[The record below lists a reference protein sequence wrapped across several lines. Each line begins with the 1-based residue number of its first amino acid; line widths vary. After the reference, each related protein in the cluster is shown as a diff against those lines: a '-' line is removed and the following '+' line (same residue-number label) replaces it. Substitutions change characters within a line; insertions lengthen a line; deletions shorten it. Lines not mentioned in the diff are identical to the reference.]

1 MTTGQTEPVKL
12 LRETAEIAAPESGTV
27 VTIGAY
33 DGVHRGHQALLRL
46 VRELAS
52 ARDLDAAVVTFDRH
66 PAQVVRPESAPK
78 LLTSLDQ
85 KLELLEATGD
95 VDVCALLHFDR
106 ARSQEPA
113 DDFVRNVL
121 VKLLDARIVVV
132 GADFHFGYRRS
143 GNVAMLEAAGSAL
156 GFEVIG
162 LGLVA
167 AGGHDHE
174 PISSTRVRGCLAESD
189 VEAAA
194 ALLGRPHEVRGIGGP
209 AGPDRPAG
217 PAPVLVPAEICL
229 PSEGRYLGEVAGPD
243 GTAHR
248 AEITVA
254 SIAPA
259 AVPGEAP
266 SVLELEVPAAVG
278 GFEGLPVSVRFVD
291 RA

>member
-1 MTTGQTEPVKL
+1 MDREPPAAGQTEPVKL
-12 LRETAEIAAPESGTV
+12 LRETGDTASPESGTV

-66 PAQVVRPESAPK
+66 PAQVVRPDSAPK

-85 KLELLEATGD
+85 KLDLLEGTGD

-113 DDFVRNVL
+113 EDFVRNVL

-132 GADFHFGYRRS
+132 GADFHFGYKRS

-174 PISSTRVRGCLAESD
+174 PISSTRVRSCLADSD

-194 ALLGRPHEVRGIGGP
+194 ALLGRPHEVQGTGGG
-209 AGPDRPAG
+209 AGS
-217 PAPVLVPAEICL
+217 VLVPAEICL
-229 PSEGRYLGEVAGPD
+229 PAEGRYLGELLGPD
-243 GTAHR
+243 GMRHR

-254 SIAPA
+254 EISPA
-259 AVPGEAP
+259 AVPGADP
-266 SVLELEVPAAVG
+266 SRLELVVPAERAD
-278 GFEGLPVSVRFVD
+278 FDEQPVSVRFVD

>member
-1 MTTGQTEPVKL
+1 MKL
-12 LRETAEIAAPESGTV
+12 LRETAEIATPESGTV

-78 LLTSLDQ
+78 LLTSLGQ

-113 DDFVRNVL
+113 EDFVRNVL
-121 VKLLDARIVVV
+121 VKLLDVRIVVV

-143 GNVAMLEAAGSAL
+143 GNVAMLEAAGSTL

-189 VEAAA
+189 VQAAA
-194 ALLGRPHEVRGIGGP
+194 TLLGRPHEVRGTGGP
-209 AGPDRPAG
+209 RGAAK
-217 PAPVLVPAEICL
+217 ANTVLVPAEICL
-229 PSEGRYLGEVAGPD
+229 PALGRYLGELVGPD
-243 GTAHR
+243 GVGHR
-248 AEITVA
+248 AEITVV
-254 SIAPA
+254 SIAPG

-266 SVLELEVPAAVG
+266 SRLELEAPAVAG
-278 GFEGLPVSVRFVD
+278 GFADQAVSVRFVD

>member
-1 MTTGQTEPVKL
+1 VKL

-52 ARDLDAAVVTFDRH
+52 ARGLDAAVVTFDRH
-66 PAQVVRPESAPK
+66 PAQVVRPASAPK

-121 VKLLDARIVVV
+121 VKLLDVRIVVV
-132 GADFHFGYRRS
+132 GADFHFGYKRS

-189 VEAAA
+189 VQAAA
-194 ALLGRPHEVRGIGGP
+194 ALLGRPHEVRGVGLAGGAQP
-209 AGPDRPAG
+209 GT
-217 PAPVLVPAEICL
+217 VLVPAEICL
-229 PSEGRYLGEVAGPD
+229 PSEGRYLGELVGPD
-243 GTAHR
+243 GFAHR

-254 SIAPA
+254 AITPA
-259 AVPGEAP
+259 AMPGEVP
-266 SVLELEVPAAVG
+266 SRLELEVPAVAG
-278 GFEGLPVSVRFVD
+278 GFPDQPVSVRFVD

>member
-1 MTTGQTEPVKL
+1 VKL
-12 LRETAEIAAPESGTV
+12 LREHGEIAAPESGTV

-52 ARDLDAAVVTFDRH
+52 ARGLDAAVVTFDRH

-95 VDVCALLHFDR
+95 VDVCALLHFDL

-113 DDFVRNVL
+113 EDFVRNVL
-121 VKLLDARIVVV
+121 VKLLDVRIVIV

-143 GNVAMLEAAGSAL
+143 GNVAMLEAAGSTL

-189 VEAAA
+189 VQAAA
-194 ALLGRPHEVRGIGGP
+194 ALLGRAHEVRGTGGP
-209 AGPDRPAG
+209 AGAG
-217 PAPVLVPAEICL
+217 TASVLVPAEICL
-229 PSEGRYLGEVAGPD
+229 PAEGRYLGELVTPG
-243 GTAHR
+243 GETHR

-254 SIAPA
+254 RIAPT

-266 SVLELEVPAAVG
+266 SRLELAVPAAPE
-278 GFEGLPVSVRFVD
+278 GFDGQAVSVRFVD

>member
-1 MTTGQTEPVKL
+1 MPKGQTEPVKL
-12 LRETAEIAAPESGTV
+12 LRETGEIAAPESGTV

-95 VDVCALLHFDR
+95 VDACALLHFDK

-121 VKLLDARIVVV
+121 VKLLDVRIVVV
-132 GADFHFGYRRS
+132 GADFHFGYKRS

-189 VEAAA
+189 VQAAA
-194 ALLGRPHEVRGIGGP
+194 ALLGRPHEVRGTGGP
-209 AGPDRPAG
+209 AGPDG
-217 PAPVLVPAEICL
+217 PASVLVPAEICL
-229 PSEGRYLGEVAGPD
+229 PAEGRYLGELVVAG
-243 GTAHR
+243 GGAHR

-254 SIAPA
+254 AITPA
-259 AVPGEAP
+259 AIPGAP
-266 SVLELEVPAAVG
+266 PSRLELEVPAAPAGFDG
-278 GFEGLPVSVRFVD
+278 GAVSVRFMD

>member
-1 MTTGQTEPVKL
+1 MATGQTEPVKL

-52 ARDLDAAVVTFDRH
+52 ARGLDAAVVTFDRH
-66 PAQVVRPESAPK
+66 PAQVVRPASAPK

-121 VKLLDARIVVV
+121 VKLLDVRIVVV
-132 GADFHFGYRRS
+132 GADFHFGYKRS

-189 VEAAA
+189 VAAAA
-194 ALLGRPHEVRGIGGP
+194 ALLGRPHEVWGVGLAGGAQP
-209 AGPDRPAG
+209 GT
-217 PAPVLVPAEICL
+217 VLVPAEICL
-229 PSEGRYLGEVAGPD
+229 PSEGRYLGELVGPD
-243 GTAHR
+243 GFAHR
-248 AEITVA
+248 AEIAVA
-254 SIAPA
+254 AIAPA
-259 AVPGEAP
+259 AMPGEAP
-266 SVLELEVPAAVG
+266 SRLELEVPAAAG
-278 GFEGLPVSVRFVD
+278 GFPDQPVSVRFVD